1 MILGTKVSGLKTE
14 EEYYEM
20 LRDRIIEC
28 LCEKIMYEGIDTFH
42 GVDMVRDCARGFL
55 DVKGADQFQF
65 SGDHEYYRHVLERIY
80 RPLVELGL
88 IVENENNNYS
98 IPENS
103 RLPDV
108 CRIELGP
115 KKYIK
120 WDDFLRTVQ
129 SSRKER

>member
-1 MILGTKVSGLKTE
+1 MEIKVSGLKTE

-28 LCEKIMYEGIDTFH
+28 VILYNGIDTFH

-55 DVKGADQFQF
+55 DVEGADQFQF
-65 SGDHEYYRHVLERIY
+65 SGEHKYYKHVLEEIY

-88 IVENENNNYS
+88 IVENENNNFS
-98 IPENS
+98 IPDNS
-103 RLPDV
+103 QLRDI
-108 CRIELGP
+108 CRIELGQ

-120 WDDFLRTVQ
+120 WNDFQQTVQ
-129 SSRKER
+129 SFRNKR